1 MPTALK
7 FKYSANVP
15 RQQGEMGRLKVVQGP
30 DYGAIYVIVGNKASV
45 GRGEDND
52 AVISDLKASRRHAEF
67 QLTGTG
73 WVVRDIGSAN
83 GILVNGKQTRSAP
96 IKLGDSVTLGE
107 TTLEFITA
115 DAATMMLV
123 APPRSMTEIQ
133 SQQEALARQQ
143 KNVKSLGLFGSPAAA
158 GGAPGQG
165 GLLKNKKVLAVL
177 GVAALFLLLGE
188 PEKPKPVLKKKDDK
202 KDARDLASFLPKD
215 DPLSGGRPAQM
226 FFRAGFRE
234 LRERNYLR
242 AKTQFETVLQ
252 MAPGHVMATKYLD
265 EANKAI
271 EDEVKF
277 HLERGKK
284 SFDAGKLKAAR
295 GHFEQVQRLL
305 FRDQSNP
312 GYIEAKDQLQKVIKE
327 LQGEG
332 AGSG

>member
-1 MPTALK
+1 MPSALK
-7 FKYSANVP
+7 FKYNANVP

-30 DYGAIYVIVGNKASV
+30 DYGAIYVIVGNKASI

-67 QLTGTG
+67 QLLATG
-73 WVVRDIGSAN
+73 WTVRDIGSAN
-83 GILVNGKQTRSAP
+83 GIVVNGKQTRSSP
-96 IKLGDSVTLGE
+96 IKLGDTVTLGE

-123 APPRSMTEIQ
+123 APPRSMTDIK

-143 KNVKSLGLFGSPAAA
+143 KNVKALGLFGSSDGA

-165 GLLKNKKVLAVL
+165 GLLKNKKVLI
-177 GVAALFLLLGE
+177 GVAALVAFMLLGDPE
-188 PEKPKPVLKKKDDK
+188 PAKVPPKKKDDR
-202 KDARDLASFLPKD
+202 KDARDLASFLPKGD
-215 DPLSGGRPAQM
+215 DLAGGRPAQM
-226 FFRAGFRE
+226 FFKAGFRE
-234 LRERNYLR
+234 FRERNYLR

-252 MAPGHVMATKYLD
+252 MAPGHVQATKYLD

-284 SFDAGKLKAAR
+284 TFEAGKLKAAR

-312 GYIEAKDQLQKVIKE
+312 GFLESKDQLEKVIKE
-327 LQGEG
+327 LKGEG